1 MSKSPFYKTG
11 ISKSPLFEAGEYAD
25 TKRKQAVRK
34 GQKRL
39 TGEAAELEAI
49 GPLQM
54 NEGNISKSP
63 LHAHHEPAK
72 PSHGETYGDF
82 HKRTSGGATD
92 HWGGPET
99 DKKLLNS
106 QYSDSSSTF
115 VRNPKHLDL
124 NPAKLKE
131 ARNKGN
137 NKKLNL
143 PKPKPNENQSD
154 YLARTIGNPGFIR
167 SDKILN
173 KQ

>member
-11 ISKSPLFEAGEYAD
+11 VSKSPLFHNG
-25 TKRKQAVRK
+25 KPGHK
-34 GQKRL
+34 
-39 TGEAAELEAI
+39 
-49 GPLQM
+49 
-54 NEGNISKSP
+54 
-63 LHAHHEPAK
+63 HK

-82 HKRTSGGATD
+82 HKRTSGGATN

-115 VRNPKHLDL
+115 VRNPKHLNL

-154 YLARTIGNPGFIR
+154 YLARTFGNPGFIR